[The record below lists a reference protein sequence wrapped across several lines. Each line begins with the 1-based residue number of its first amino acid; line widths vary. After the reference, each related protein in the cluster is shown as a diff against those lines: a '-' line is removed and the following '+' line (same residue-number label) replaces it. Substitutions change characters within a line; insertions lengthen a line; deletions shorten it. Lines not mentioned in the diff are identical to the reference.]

1 MILKEAVKKIA
12 KYPKEVL
19 FIVLKFL
26 HTITDKINFEVGDMK
41 KLYLVRHGQTLFNEL
56 HMTQGWCDSP
66 LTELGR
72 KQAKEAGRSLR
83 NVDFSAV
90 YTSTSE
96 RTSDTAELI
105 TDKPYTRLKA
115 LKEIYFGLYEGQREF
130 TQPKNWFVDNT
141 DAFVPY
147 GGESVQEMA
156 ERFENCVKAI
166 MKKEEGENILI
177 VSHGCTIG
185 TFLDR
190 FAPDTMQLIKNQ
202 HGIPNCGIAVF
213 EYESETENFVL
224 ENLVDPLRWGHKDDD
239 VVKL

>member
-1 MILKEAVKKIA
+1 MILKETVKKIA

-19 FIVLKFL
+19 FILLKFL
-26 HTITDKINFEVGDMK
+26 HTITDRINFEVRDMK

-66 LTELGR
+66 LTELGK

-115 LKEIYFGLYEGQREF
+115 FKEIYFGLYEGQREF

-166 MKKEEGENILI
+166 MKREEGENILI

-190 FAPDTMQLIKNQ
+190 FAPDTMQLIRNQ

>member
-1 MILKEAVKKIA
+1 
-12 KYPKEVL
+12 
-19 FIVLKFL
+19 
-26 HTITDKINFEVGDMK
+26 MK

-190 FAPDTMQLIKNQ
+190 FAPDTIQLIRNQ